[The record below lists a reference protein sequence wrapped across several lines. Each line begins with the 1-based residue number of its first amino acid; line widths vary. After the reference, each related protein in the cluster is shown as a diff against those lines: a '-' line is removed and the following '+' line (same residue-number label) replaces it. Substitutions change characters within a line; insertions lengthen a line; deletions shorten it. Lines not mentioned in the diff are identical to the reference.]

1 MSRNRQHRR
10 HRSARG
16 CPSGWGG
23 GRGVRRVAAI
33 IVLAGVLALGAI
45 IFMSPEPPP
54 SDRVAVA
61 PAEPPTPAPGP
72 GSVPAEADGYRTEA
86 RGGSAAGWTLPK
98 LWPGPPSAPT
108 PRATPSARSEPPAWQ
123 RHAVAMPDDGRPRI
137 AIVIDD
143 LGVDRGRTDAIVALP
158 GPLTLSFL
166 AYADDLADQ
175 TRRARAEGHELML
188 HLPMEPEAD
197 ADPGPNALFVA
208 LPSHE
213 IASRLTWNL
222 DRFDGYV
229 GVNNHMGSRFS
240 THAPGM
246 EQVLTEIA
254 ARGLLY
260 LDSRTSVATAAP
272 FIAPGLGLPFAER
285 NVFLDNDPVPAAIH
299 AALGVLEETARAEG
313 TAVAIGHPYPE
324 TAEALRQWLP
334 TLEAKGLVLAPISA
348 VARTYP
354 EKWDAAGRK
363 AAVITE

>member
-10 HRSARG
+10 QRFARG
-16 CPSGWGG
+16 GPPGWRGA
-23 GRGVRRVAAI
+23 RGVRRVAAI

-45 IFMSPEPPP
+45 IVMSPDPPL

-61 PAEPPTPAPGP
+61 PAGSPIPAAAS
-72 GSVPAEADGYRTEA
+72 GSAPAEADGYRTEA

-98 LWPGPPSAPT
+98 LPPGPSAQIHRVT
-108 PRATPSARSEPPAWQ
+108 PDTLSEPPAWQ

-143 LGVDRGRTDAIVALP
+143 LGVDRGRTEAIVALP

-166 AYADDLADQ
+166 AYAEDLTDQ

-208 LPSHE
+208 LPPHE
-213 IASRLTWNL
+213 IARRLTWNL

-240 THAPGM
+240 AYGRGM
-246 EQVLTEIA
+246 EQVLIEVA

-260 LDSRTSVATAAP
+260 LDSRTSAATAAP

-285 NVFLDNDPVPAAIH
+285 HVFLDNDPAPAAIL
-299 AALGVLEETARAEG
+299 AALEALEAVALAQG
-313 TAVAIGHPYPE
+313 TAVGIGHPYPE
-324 TAEALRQWLP
+324 TAETLGRWLP
-334 TLEAKGLVLAPISA
+334 TLEAKGLVLVPISA

-354 EKWDAAGRK
+354 DDWEAEGREAAR
-363 AAVITE
+363 VTE